1 MSFQTDFGDALRAAR
16 KRVGWS
22 QTELAQRSGVHLNTV
37 SQVERGSADPRLSTL
52 QALGA
57 VLGVNLQ
64 VSVSAMPSARVAS
77 LISAANAQENT
88 LPAKDLPAFL
98 QKQPE

>member
-16 KRVGWS
+16 KRAGWS
-22 QTELAQRSGVHLNTV
+22 QTKLAQHSGVHLNTV
-37 SQVERGSADPRLSTL
+37 SQVERGNADPRLSTL

-57 VLGVNLQ
+57 SLGLSLRVDLSIPSGASGVVNT
-64 VSVSAMPSARVAS
+64 
-77 LISAANAQENT
+77 QE
-88 LPAKDLPAFL
+88 PGSDMPAFL

>member
-1 MSFQTDFGDALRAAR
+1 MSLQTDFGDALRAAR
-16 KRVGWS
+16 KRAGWS

-57 VLGVNLQ
+57 ILGLSLRVDL
-64 VSVSAMPSARVAS
+64 AFPSIAS
-77 LISAANAQENT
+77 TGVQTPQPSS
-88 LPAKDLPAFL
+88 DVPAFL
-98 QKQPE
+98 QKRSE

>member
-1 MSFQTDFGDALRAAR
+1 MSLQTDFGDALRAAR
-16 KRVGWS
+16 KRAGWS

-57 VLGVNLQ
+57 TLGLSLRVDLSFTSSA
-64 VSVSAMPSARVAS
+64 SVSAQTQNPGGDV
-77 LISAANAQENT
+77 
-88 LPAKDLPAFL
+88 PAFL
-98 QKQPE
+98 QKQSE

>member
-16 KRVGWS
+16 KRAGWS

-52 QALGA
+52 QALGNTLGLSLHVQ
-57 VLGVNLQ
+57 VLGFV
-64 VSVSAMPSARVAS
+64 VSVE
-77 LISAANAQENT
+77 AQPEQA
-88 LPAKDLPAFL
+88 LPNGMPAFL
-98 QKQPE
+98 SKASE

>member
-22 QTELAQRSGVHLNTV
+22 QSELAQRSGVHLNTV

-52 QALGA
+52 QALG
-57 VLGVNLQ
+57 
-64 VSVSAMPSARVAS
+64 
-77 LISAANAQENT
+77 NT
-88 LPAKDLPAFL
+88 LGLSLHVQLMGLPVSTEAKPAHALSSDVPAFL
-98 QKQPE
+98 RQASE

>member
-16 KRVGWS
+16 KRALWS

-37 SQVERGSADPRLSTL
+37 SQVERGEADPRLSTL

-57 VLGVNLQ
+57 ALGLSLRVDAVNRPFLG
-64 VSVSAMPSARVAS
+64 STEMPAD
-77 LISAANAQENT
+77 AAP
-88 LPAKDLPAFL
+88 LSSDLPAFL
-98 QKQPE
+98 QKQL

>member
-16 KRVGWS
+16 KRALWS

-57 VLGVNLQ
+57 ALGLSLRVDATNAPFLG
-64 VSVSAMPSARVAS
+64 SSGMPVDAAS
-77 LISAANAQENT
+77 LSS
-88 LPAKDLPAFL
+88 DVPAFL
-98 QKQPE
+98 QKQSE

>member
-16 KRVGWS
+16 KRAGWS
-22 QTELAQRSGVHLNTV
+22 QSELAQKSGVHLNTV

-57 VLGVNLQ
+57 TLGLSLQ
-64 VSVSAMPSARVAS
+64 VSALNMPVMSDTRQNADAPAS
-77 LISAANAQENT
+77 S
-88 LPAKDLPAFL
+88 DLPAFL
-98 QKQPE
+98 AVKSE

>member
-16 KRVGWS
+16 KRAGWS
-22 QTELAQRSGVHLNTV
+22 QTELATRSGVHLNTV

-57 VLGVNLQ
+57 TLGLNLRVDQ
-64 VSVSAMPSARVAS
+64 LHMPFNARIVEQDAAGVAA
-77 LISAANAQENT
+77 L
-88 LPAKDLPAFL
+88 DDGVPAFL
-98 QKQPE
+98 RRQAD

>member
-16 KRVGWS
+16 KRALWS

-57 VLGVNLQ
+57 ALGLSLRVEAINMPFLGSSVLPVDA
-64 VSVSAMPSARVAS
+64 VSPSGDV
-77 LISAANAQENT
+77 
-88 LPAKDLPAFL
+88 PAFL
-98 QKQPE
+98 RKQPE